1 MSTPENRPPEEKPA
15 TDSDLQVQAVPGHG
29 IPSQDPDPAA
39 QLPLPPE
46 DMEREED
53 SALAG
58 GALIAG
64 AAAGAIIG
72 AVVSGPVGVVV
83 GAGVG
88 AVAGAVG
95 AFSSTSDAKPKLKD
109 HGRNT

>member
-1 MSTPENRPPEEKPA
+1 MSTSENLLPEDKPA
-15 TDSDLQVQAVPGHG
+15 PDSDLQLQALPGHG
-29 IPSQDPDPAA
+29 VPSQDPDPAA

-46 DMEREED
+46 DMKKEED
-53 SALAG
+53 SVLAG

-64 AAAGAIIG
+64 AAVGAAIG
-72 AVVSGPVGVVV
+72 AAVSGPVGVVV

-95 AFSSTSDAKPKLKD
+95 AVSTAGDAIPKLQD
-109 HGRNT
+109 PGR